1 MRGDVNDLANEE
13 FIALPVLANRLDLAD
28 FETGHRETVG
38 QLIDG
43 KANLDIIA

>member
-1 MRGDVNDLANEE
+1 MRGDINDLADKE

-28 FETGHRETVG
+28 FETGHRETMG

-43 KANLDIIA
+43 QGNLDIIA